1 MALTFGTLLSSQGAD
16 AHRRNRFRLFG
27 GNPRNA
33 TPVRVRR
40 VKPASARLPTWS
52 PLTGPKIVLGG
63 ASRLGDVAAAPWRAP
78 RCEQGEH

>member
-16 AHRRNRFRLFG
+16 AHLRNRFRLIG

-33 TPVRVRR
+33 TPVGGLGSNPDPPGFPLGRR
-40 VKPASARLPTWS
+40 TPIESAARRAWGMSAP
-52 PLTGPKIVLGG
+52 
-63 ASRLGDVAAAPWRAP
+63 APWRAP